1 MEAKYTYN
9 YSVVFGDDFNDIG
22 MFQLCGYPVAMG
34 NAIEELKYI
43 AKEVTD
49 TNDNDGVAITLEAL
63 FKL

>member
-1 MEAKYTYN
+1 
-9 YSVVFGDDFNDIG
+9 